1 MDTENLTYDTDMA
14 ETLASETEATSNEEN
29 AEVVETQGQEVSD
42 EPEQIDVNAIAAA
55 ARRKAEQQA
64 RDDKARRDAEV
75 VRRFG
80 NLSNPKTGEPIRS
93 EEDYWKALDDQEEMR
108 AKSEL
113 ESKGIDP
120 TLIDNL
126 IKNNPLIRQAQSV
139 MEQNRQQ
146 ATLMQINNDIM
157 ELNKLDPSITSLDS
171 IPKEI
176 VDLSMQSDGAI
187 NLVNAYK
194 IINYGKVTD
203 TQKNAIT
210 QSAINQAKGKQHL
223 SPVNGIATPDEGVDI
238 PNDVLSMWKEMF
250 PDKTNAELKKLYNN
264 SL

>member
-14 ETLASETEATSNEEN
+14 EALESETEAISNEEN
-29 AEVVETQGQEVSD
+29 AEVVETQGQEVSE

-80 NLSNPKTGEPIRS
+80 NLTNPKTGEPIRS

-139 MEQNRQQ
+139 MEQNQQQ
-146 ATLMQINNDIM
+146 ATLMQINNDII
-157 ELNKLDPSITSLDS
+157 ELNKLDPSITSLES
-171 IPKEI
+171 VPKEVI
-176 VDLSMQSDGAI
+176 ELSMQTNGAI

-194 IINYGKVTD
+194 IVNYGKVTD

-223 SPVNGIATPDEGVDI
+223 TPVNGIATPDEGVDI

>member
-1 MDTENLTYDTDMA
+1 MDANLTYDTDMA
-14 ETLASETEATSNEEN
+14 EALAEESEVISNEESV
-29 AEVVETQGQEVSD
+29 EVVEPQAEDVS
-42 EPEQIDVNAIAAA
+42 EPEQIDVNSIAAA

-80 NLSNPKTGEPIRS
+80 NLKNPKTGEPIRS

-120 TLIDNL
+120 SLIDNL
-126 IKNNPLIRQAQSV
+126 IQNNPIIRQAQNV
-139 MEQNRQQ
+139 MEMNQKQ
-146 ATLMQINNDIM
+146 AIISQINNDVI
-157 ELNKLDPSITSLDS
+157 ELGKLDPSITSLDTV
-171 IPKEI
+171 PNAVVE
-176 VDLSMQSDGAI
+176 LSVQSGGAI

-194 IINYGKVTD
+194 IVNYGKVSD
-203 TQKNAIT
+203 SQKTAIT

-238 PNDVLSMWKEMF
+238 PNDVLGMWKEMF
-250 PDKTNAELKKLYNN
+250 PEKTNAELKKLYNN